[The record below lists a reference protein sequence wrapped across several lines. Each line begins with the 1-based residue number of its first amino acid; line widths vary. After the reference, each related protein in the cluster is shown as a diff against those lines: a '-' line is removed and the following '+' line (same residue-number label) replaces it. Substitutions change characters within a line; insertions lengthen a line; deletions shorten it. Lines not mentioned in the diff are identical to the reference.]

1 LGRAHA
7 HRRGGIQI
15 DIVGQRAADNII
27 PMKTKLTFSLL
38 TFTLLFAALVC
49 CSGAEEKINYTSTAA
64 SDVLEAACKQAAKES
79 KLIFVKSG
87 FPKCVWCRIFDL
99 ENELS

>member
-1 LGRAHA
+1 MLMLELALREPLDPKASVPA
-7 HRRGGIQI
+7 
-15 DIVGQRAADNII
+15 
-27 PMKTKLTFSLL
+27 LT
-38 TFTLLFAALVC
+38 AVPP
-49 CSGAEEKINYTSTAA
+49 EKKINYTSTAA